1 MNILVFGD
9 SHAACLIEAW
19 RNGGWPPNWR
29 MQFFVRPGSG
39 PPEHTL
45 TGTRISAVTPSF
57 RQVLDRL
64 GQPAEHDLASQ
75 DALVIVGG
83 GVSLFPVV
91 QVLNTYDVLEWGG
104 GQLGRDGRPALTS
117 TVLRL
122 AVDEA
127 LRTSSAGRLMAE
139 LRSLPGLDRRPIHLL
154 PQPFPSERVLTDRS
168 APAGAGLRRMARL
181 GLAARAAALFQAATE
196 QLAHSFDATLHPQAA
211 ETITR
216 DAFTTLAFTTEAR
229 RLVNLDQPQRKTDI
243 LHANQS
249 YGRIA
254 LQGLAAA
261 LATSA

>member
-19 RNGGWPPNWR
+19 RSGGWPPDWR

-39 PPEHTL
+39 PPEHAL
-45 TGTRISAVTPSF
+45 TGTRIAAQTPSF

-64 GQPAEHDLASQ
+64 RQPAEHDLAAQ

-83 GVSLFPVV
+83 GISLFPVV
-91 QVLNTYDVLEWGG
+91 QVLNSYDVLDWGG
-104 GQLGRDGRPALTS
+104 QIGRDGRPAITDR
-117 TVLRL
+117 VLRL

-127 LRTSSAGRLMAE
+127 LRASSAGRLMAE
-139 LRSLPGLDRRPIHLL
+139 LRALPGQGGQPIHLM

-168 APAGAGLRRMARL
+168 APAGAGLRRIARL
-181 GLAARAAALFQAATE
+181 GLAARAAALFHDATAH
-196 QLAHSFDATLHPQAA
+196 LARSFDANLHPQPA
-211 ETITR
+211 ETITGH
-216 DAFTTLAFTTEAR
+216 AFTSLAHTTDAR

-249 YGRIA
+249 YGRLV
-254 LQGLAAA
+254 LQGLATA
-261 LATSA
+261 LARHG

>member
-19 RNGGWPPNWR
+19 RSGGWPSDWR

-39 PPEHTL
+39 PPEHVL
-45 TGTRISAVTPSF
+45 TGTRITAATPSF

-64 GQPAEHDLASQ
+64 GQPAEHDLAAQ

-91 QVLNTYDVLEWGG
+91 QVLNTYDVLDWGG
-104 GQLGRDGRPALTS
+104 QIGRDGRPTLTS

-122 AVDEA
+122 AVDDA
-127 LRTSSAGRLMAE
+127 LRASSAGRLMAE
-139 LRSLPGLDRRPIHLL
+139 LRSLPGLAHQPIHLM

-196 QLAHSFDATLHPQAA
+196 QLARSFDATLHPQSAQ
-211 ETITR
+211 TITR

-249 YGRIA
+249 YGQIA
-254 LQGLAAA
+254 LQGLATA
-261 LATSA
+261 LATRS